1 MKKQKTLI
9 FSMIAIVVSLV
20 GLELLA
26 RGAFI
31 LFGRWDSWGYPDY
44 VYIQQPYIGYAYDPK
59 NENNVDQ
66 YGFTLDSN
74 DSRDRNL
81 NHKDSCEFRIFMLG
95 GSTVLGR
102 HLNDQD
108 DTLPARIERLLNE
121 QFDNGVTVSVI
132 NAGKPAFISVQT
144 LLEHALYIKYSLNPD
159 YVIHFD
165 GSNDSVAQPK
175 YWPLQ
180 RYRGVE
186 DNIHR
191 YHEDFLSRTNELTS
205 LKGSLNALLRNL
217 ADYSAFMF
225 VMHKTLNDPKAW
237 IRQIEDT
244 DVLVSTTDAEKGEQI
259 AVLDWVEKHV
269 SRYIFNVDLA
279 TRLGDLKT
287 GVAYF
292 LQPTMLPYMEPVLTD
307 REMDFLAPG
316 NYATE
321 FHGYPKKDSKQMYY
335 FRVRQEFDRLIGE
348 NRSPYVTIADLSTLF
363 DDKPKDVAYFGDYV
377 HYLSSGRE
385 IIAPEITRIISPN
398 IQSQIKRDVRFQ
410 KCGPTES

>member
-1 MKKQKTLI
+1 M
-9 FSMIAIVVSLV
+9 SLV

-26 RGAFI
+26 RGAFL
-31 LFGRWDSWGYPDY
+31 LFGRWDGWGYTGYPY
-44 VYIQQPYIGYAYDPK
+44 LQQPYIGYAYNPQN
-59 NENNVDQ
+59 NESLDQ

-74 DSRDRNL
+74 DSRDRDL
-81 NHKDSCEFRIFMLG
+81 GRKDDCEFRIFMLG

-102 HLNDQD
+102 YLDSID
-108 DTLPARIERLLNE
+108 DTLPARVERLLNE

-225 VMHKTLNDPKAW
+225 VMHKTFDDPKAW
-237 IRQIEDT
+237 LRQKTDT
-244 DVLVSTTDAEKGEQI
+244 DVLISESDTEKGNQI
-259 AVLDWVEKHV
+259 AISDWVERHV

-279 TRLGDLKT
+279 TRLAELKT

-292 LQPTMLPYMEPVLTD
+292 LQPTMLPYMESVLTD

-316 NYATE
+316 NYSTE
-321 FHGYPKKDSKQMYY
+321 FHGYPKRESKQMYY
-335 FRVRQEFDRLIGE
+335 FRVRQEFGKLIRE

-363 DDKPKDVAYFGDYV
+363 DDKPQDVAYFGDYV
-377 HYLSSGRE
+377 HYLSTGRE
-385 IIAPEITRIISPN
+385 IIAPEITRIISPK
-398 IQSQIKRDVRFQ
+398 IQSRIKRDVRFQ
-410 KCGPTES
+410 KCGLTDS

>member
-1 MKKQKTLI
+1 M
-9 FSMIAIVVSLV
+9 SLV

-26 RGAFI
+26 RGAFL
-31 LFGRWDSWGYPDY
+31 LFGRWDGWGYTSYPY
-44 VYIQQPYIGYAYDPK
+44 LQQPYIGYAYNPQN
-59 NENNVDQ
+59 NESLDQ

-74 DSRDRNL
+74 DSRDRDL
-81 NHKDSCEFRIFMLG
+81 SRKDDCEFRIFMLG

-102 HLNDQD
+102 FLDSID
-108 DTLPARIERLLNE
+108 DTLPARVERLLNE

-175 YWPLQ
+175 YWPLR

-186 DNIHR
+186 NNIHR
-191 YHEDFLSRTNELTS
+191 YHEDFIYRVGDLTS

-225 VMHKTLNDPKAW
+225 VLHKTLNDPKAW
-237 IRQIEDT
+237 LRQIKDT

-259 AVLDWVEKHV
+259 AVSDWVEKHV

-279 TRLGDLKT
+279 TRLGDRKT

-292 LQPTMLPYMEPVLTD
+292 LQPTMLPYMESVLTD

-335 FRVRQEFDRLIGE
+335 FRVRQEFDRLIGD
-348 NRSPYVTIADLSTLF
+348 NSSPYVTIADLSTLF

-377 HYLSSGRE
+377 HYLPFGRE
-385 IIAPEITRIISPN
+385 IIAPEITRIISPK
-398 IQSQIKRDVRFQ
+398 IQSQIKRDMRFQ
-410 KCGPTES
+410 KCGPTDS